1 MSVKQDVLTKL
12 EHSRGQ
18 FFSGEEL
25 ARELDVSRT
34 AVWKA
39 IKQLEVEGYEIHAVP
54 NKGYCL
60 SLNTDVISTEG
71 IRASLL
77 KEWKDCAIT
86 TYKETGSTNQNAKL
100 AAAEGAEHGSLFVA
114 EAQTNGRG
122 RRGRVFETPKG
133 NGIYMSILLK
143 PQMEAADAIYMTTA
157 ASVAVRRAIKKVTGK
172 ETLIKW
178 VNDLYFEEKKVC
190 GILTEAVTDIQT
202 GMVDS
207 IILGIGINF
216 NMPEDAFSE
225 EIKHVAGSLYHG
237 ENVEVTRNQL
247 VAEIFNQVMELCMNK
262 DDRSFIEEYKKY
274 SFILG
279 EEIVILSADGNIPA
293 KAVDITDFGGLVV
306 ELLDGTRKTISS
318 GEVSIRKQS
327 MVKDKNA

>member
-1 MSVKQDVLTKL
+1 MSVKQDVLAKL

-25 ARELDVSRT
+25 AGELNVSRA

-39 IKQLEVEGYEIHAVP
+39 IKQLETEGYEIHAVP

-60 SLNTDVISTEG
+60 SLNTDLVSPEG

-77 KEWKDCAIT
+77 EQWKDISIT

-100 AAAEGAEHGSLFVA
+100 AAAEGAKHGSLFVA

-133 NGIYMSILLK
+133 NGIYMSILLR
-143 PQMEAADAIYMTTA
+143 PNMEACDAIYMTTA
-157 ASVAVRRAIKKVTGK
+157 ASVAVHRAIKKVTGK

-178 VNDLYFEEKKVC
+178 VNDLFYEGKKVC

-202 GMVDS
+202 GMIDC

-216 NMPEDAFSE
+216 NMKQDAFSE
-225 EIKHVAGSLYHG
+225 KIQNVAGSLYHG
-237 ENVEVTRNQL
+237 EDVEVTRNQL
-247 VAEIFNQVMELCMNK
+247 VAEIFNQVMEVCMNK
-262 DDRSFIEEYKKY
+262 EDRTFIEEYKKY

-279 EEIVILSADGNIPA
+279 EDIVILSADGDIPA

-318 GEVSIRKQS
+318 GEVSIRKRS
-327 MVKDKNA
+327 LEKGGNA